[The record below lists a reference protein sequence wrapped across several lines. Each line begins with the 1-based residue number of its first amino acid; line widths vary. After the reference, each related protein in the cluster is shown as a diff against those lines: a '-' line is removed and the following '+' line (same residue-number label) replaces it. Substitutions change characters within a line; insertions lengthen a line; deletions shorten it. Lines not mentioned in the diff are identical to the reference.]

1 MQDDIA
7 RILGYLVLIMEVQ
20 NPITSTYLSSSLFFS
35 EEPTLQMALAH
46 GKNIILVWIHVEQTE
61 VDPRKPE
68 RRLTLSFKEEM
79 LGGETEKWREVGK
92 KRMGFRNSQGV
103 GASGDVGKDT
113 EVQRKAQDSGL
124 GNFWMGVLF
133 PGVSMIRQEKLE
145 N

>member
-68 RRLTLSFKEEM
+68 RTLTLSFKEEM

-113 EVQRKAQDSGL
+113 EVQREAQDSGL